1 MSPKTLSD
9 ADAPNILQ
17 ELQIH
22 PHSTSGMSADT
33 NDAERGGQNEMSAD
47 PDVEQIIHDFKK
59 RIDEDFSLEEQQL
72 LQNLFAPVLRQA
84 MAVQGYVQERCDEEI
99 GFPEVLVMVSI
110 ILSECFPSSTH
121 EHQ

>member
-1 MSPKTLSD
+1 MHSFRQASQDKLFLCED
-9 ADAPNILQ
+9 LRKFYADHIAC
-17 ELQIH
+17 
-22 PHSTSGMSADT
+22 ADR
-33 NDAERGGQNEMSAD
+33 AEFV
-47 PDVEQIIHDFKK
+47 P
-59 RIDEDFSLEEQQL
+59 DEDFSLEEQQL